1 MSPQVWHYKNYTRLK
16 GQKHLNFG
24 ALTVNFD
31 EQSIFLLYSMQNQLR
46 LQSLLTGLFITERC
60 RVHEV
65 TFKVEM
71 CAVPSW
77 ESTNVLKGYH
87 RSLFTS
93 VAVLR
98 GHLSA
103 MSPQREVGLLD
114 FLFFMTFSET
124 DLQKKILP
132 YIIYSNL
139 NSQLLFEHNQLLRFT
154 WQKHKN

>member
-1 MSPQVWHYKNYTRLK
+1 MYIGWYKKDRGPVSPQVWHYKNYTRLK
-16 GQKHLNFG
+16 GQKHLNFA

-31 EQSIFLLYSMQNQLR
+31 EQSNFSS
-46 LQSLLTGLFITERC
+46 LQHAKSTKIAEFANWSVHHRTKC

-103 MSPQREVGLLD
+103 MSPQREVGLFD
-114 FLFFMTFSET
+114 FLFFITFSET

-139 NSQLLFEHNQLLRFT
+139 NSQLLF
-154 WQKHKN
+154 

>member
-1 MSPQVWHYKNYTRLK
+1 MYIGWGKKDRGLVSPQVWHYKNYTRLK
-16 GQKHLNFG
+16 GQKHLNFA

-46 LQSLLTGLFITERC
+46 LQSLLTGLFITEQC

-124 DLQKKILP
+124 DLQKKTIP
-132 YIIYSNL
+132 YIINSNL
-139 NSQLLFEHNQLLRFT
+139 NSQLLF
-154 WQKHKN
+154 